1 MQRRKRHCST
11 PEMSMSPHDAGFNGT
26 SQLAQE
32 EKKTLHGDGRS
43 VTKIA
48 DSVAASSLRA
58 LALECLTK
66 FPCNK
71 PGVRGKQ
78 RNAQTDNRNP
88 LSAEKRNGPHP
99 ERRSPISFA
108 LPKTK
113 THGRARSTRISLA
126 LPALILGDFPV
137 SRDRLSRV
145 ELLFTRK
152 PAPLRPSKFSFEYLL
167 LQPRSAP
174 GSAPRWLTP
183 DALQQ
188 SRRPLTRRT
197 VIVFAKGAYA
207 ESPRRSGFGAPRK
220 AQPN

>member
-1 MQRRKRHCST
+1 
-11 PEMSMSPHDAGFNGT
+11 MSPHDAGFNGT

-78 RNAQTDNRNP
+78 RKAHKKD
-88 LSAEKRNGPHP
+88 
-99 ERRSPISFA
+99 RSPVEKKRSAPRKAQSDFLCSQEA
-108 LPKTK
+108 TPTK
-113 THGRARSTRISLA
+113 RAQSTRISLA

-207 ESPRRSGFGAPRK
+207 RTSDALLAETKSASRGKQHIHCRFLLDTSGGML
-220 AQPN
+220 